1 VQSLHMVKDKFL
13 TKKISEQ
20 EKEGEVSEL
29 LHWVKDNLKDEDVA
43 DFTRDK
49 FNALSAFVEALQV
62 TYQALGVR
70 GEKGLESDFMLVIAG
85 GRKAKIYVSCC
96 IPLTRA
102 HKDIFLQ
109 KLGAELEEIDQ
120 NLSKLTWR

>member
-1 VQSLHMVKDKFL
+1 MQPIHMVNDKFL
-13 TKKISEQ
+13 TKKISER
-20 EKEGEVSEL
+20 EKESSVSEL
-29 LHWVKDNLKDEDVA
+29 LHWVKDNLKDEDA
-43 DFTRDK
+43 AEFTRNK
-49 FNALSAFVEALQV
+49 FSTLRAFTAAVQE

-109 KLGAELEEIDQ
+109 KLGAELQEIDQ

>member
-1 VQSLHMVKDKFL
+1 MQSLHMVKDKFL

-70 GEKGLESDFMLVIAG
+70 GEKGLESDFMLFIAG
-85 GRKAKIYVSCC
+85 GRKAKIYVSYCVS
-96 IPLTRA
+96 LTQA
-102 HKDIFLQ
+102 HKNIFLE
-109 KLGAELEEIDQ
+109 KLGVELQEIDQ
-120 NLSKLTWR
+120 NLSKLVWR